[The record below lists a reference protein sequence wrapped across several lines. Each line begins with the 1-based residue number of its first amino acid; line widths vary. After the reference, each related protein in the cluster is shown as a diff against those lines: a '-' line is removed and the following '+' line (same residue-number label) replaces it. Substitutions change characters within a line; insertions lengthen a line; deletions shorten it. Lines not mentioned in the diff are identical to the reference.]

1 MIRGSKNH
9 GRQSHLDRTSCIRTA
24 FLHVVYTSYSM
35 LHIASI
41 GLIHTHEEI
50 IRIRWIAAN
59 SEELHEIMKLPVNV
73 ATYLHT

>member
-1 MIRGSKNH
+1 
-9 GRQSHLDRTSCIRTA
+9 
-24 FLHVVYTSYSM
+24 M

-73 ATYLHT
+73 ATYLHIWPLSVSICIP